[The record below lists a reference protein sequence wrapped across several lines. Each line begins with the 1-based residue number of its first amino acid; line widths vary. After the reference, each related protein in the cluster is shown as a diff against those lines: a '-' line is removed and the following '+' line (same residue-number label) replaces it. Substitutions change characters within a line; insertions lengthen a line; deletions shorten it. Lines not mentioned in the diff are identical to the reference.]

1 MMRPIRRAND
11 NDGREKMQDKAER
24 LGGVVP
30 GRLWR
35 VGATISPAFWRT
47 LLSLTVA
54 AALWEFAAKFL
65 VTNRLFFA
73 PLSAVLVRI
82 AEMWQ
87 EGTLQTDIIA
97 SFQTFAVGF
106 VLGALA
112 AILFGVLMT
121 VSQWLRD
128 LVDPWIAALYAT
140 PFIALAPLF
149 VLWLGIGLAAHAAVV
164 FIAVFFPV
172 LINTYSGLTTTEP
185 ILVEVARSFNA
196 NERQI
201 FTKVR
206 FPAAL
211 PFIITGLR
219 LGVARGLVA
228 VVVAE
233 FFGAKAGLGYRIV
246 ISGNSFDTAGLFAG
260 ILMFAIAGVISVELL
275 KLLERCLAPWRF
287 QASGE

>member
-1 MMRPIRRAND
+1 
-11 NDGREKMQDKAER
+11 MQESAER
-24 LGGVVP
+24 IGHVVA
-30 GRLWR
+30 GRPWR
-35 VGATISPAFWRT
+35 MRITISPSFWRT
-47 LLSLTVA
+47 ILSLLVA
-54 AALWEFAAKFL
+54 AALWESAATYLIKS
-65 VTNRLFFA
+65 RLFFA

-87 EGTLQTDIIA
+87 EGTLQTDILA
-97 SFQTFAVGF
+97 SLQTF
-106 VLGALA
+106 VLGFILGSIA
-112 AILFGVLMT
+112 AVLFAVLMA
-121 VSQWLRD
+121 VSKWLRD
-128 LVDPWIAALYAT
+128 LFDPWYSALYAT

-172 LINTYSGLTTTEP
+172 LINTYSGLMTTEP
-185 ILVEVARSFNA
+185 VLLEVARSFNA
-196 NERQI
+196 NGRQI

-233 FFGAKAGLGYRIV
+233 IFGAKAGLGYRIV

-260 ILMFAIAGVISVELL
+260 IVMFAIAGVISVEIL
-275 KLLERCLAPWRF
+275 KVVERRLAPWRF
-287 QASGE
+287 QRSGE